1 MAVTVIAVLVNWLAA
16 VSITLKKS
24 EYRDP
29 KKGPCSFSKS
39 PLHNIINPKIVPQ
52 IMYS

>member
-39 PLHNIINPKIVPQ
+39 PIAQYYKPEDCPTNYV
-52 IMYS
+52 